1 MRQVVKHLFFTF
13 GFLYLILYNLP
24 AVFDV
29 LPFTGAV
36 AELVQSGWD
45 AVVPRVA
52 LSIFHVSADVA
63 PNGSGDTTWN
73 YVQLR
78 AGTKHGMDIYS
89 GIAMYKY

>member
-29 LPFTGAV
+29 LPFTGA
-36 AELVQSGWD
+36 AAALVQSGWD

-52 LSIFHVSADVA
+52 LSIFHVSATTRSGRRWRTAA
-63 PNGSGDTTWN
+63 PTPA
-73 YVQLR
+73 R
-78 AGTKHGMDIYS
+78 
-89 GIAMYKY
+89 